1 MSVNKKQAITVKT
14 DQKKKKK
21 PSKNLKNRKI
31 GNIRKQ
37 APKKP

>member
-14 DQKKKKK
+14 DQKKKK